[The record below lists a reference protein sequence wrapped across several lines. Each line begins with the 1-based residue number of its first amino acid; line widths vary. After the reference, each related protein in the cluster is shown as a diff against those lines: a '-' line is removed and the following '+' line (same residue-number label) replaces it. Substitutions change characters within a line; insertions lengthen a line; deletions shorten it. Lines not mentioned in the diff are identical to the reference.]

1 MRPVTAAV
9 TAYWNRPLG
18 GCRWAE
24 KKPGRNSLRHEHCT
38 AAAKSQETPSIVRLK
53 ITQALSG
60 SIDGLQ
66 LDRFELGRV
75 YEIGTDLS
83 NYLLAIG
90 AAEPAAA
97 DAPVASSSLDQWLV
111 PDFRRDANLPRP
123 LSEAPDRPRGSRRRP
138 PYEG

>member
-1 MRPVTAAV
+1 M
-9 TAYWNRPLG
+9 
-18 GCRWAE
+18 
-24 KKPGRNSLRHEHCT
+24 
-38 AAAKSQETPSIVRLK
+38 RLK

-90 AAEPAAA
+90 AAEPAPA
-97 DAPVASSSLDQWLV
+97 DAPVASSSLDQWLTT
-111 PDFRRDANLPRP
+111 DIRRDTSLPRS
-123 LSEAPDRPRGSRRRP
+123 LAEAPDRPRTSRRRSP
-138 PYEG
+138 GYES